1 MEHTRKSGIKL
12 NANKC
17 VIKTTECKFFDL
29 LYTPEGVKPN
39 PDKVKA
45 LTEMHP
51 PGTRKELRIFLGL
64 VNYMGPFIPNL
75 ADHTASLRELLRE
88 DVEYSWSPSHTKVFN
103 TTISLIAA
111 QTTPAYYDQKQPVI
125 LQVDA
130 LTKGLGATLV
140 QNGRPIAFASKAL
153 TPAETRFAN
162 IERELLAV
170 MYGCEKFH
178 TYLYGRRFKVES
190 DHRPPSAHP

>member
-64 VNYMGPFIPNL
+64 VNYMGPFIRNL

-88 DVEYSWSPSHTKVFN
+88 DVEYSWSSSQRKVFN
-103 TTISLIAA
+103 TTILLIAA
-111 QTTPAYYDQKQPVI
+111 QTTLAYYYQKQPVI

-140 QNGRPIAFASKAL
+140 QNSRPIAFAAKAL
-153 TPAETRFAN
+153 TPAETRYAN

-170 MYGCEKFH
+170 MFGCENIP
-178 TYLYGRRFKVES
+178 LW
-190 DHRPPSAHP
+190 

>member
-1 MEHTRKSGIKL
+1 
-12 NANKC
+12 
-17 VIKTTECKFFDL
+17 
-29 LYTPEGVKPN
+29 
-39 PDKVKA
+39 
-45 LTEMHP
+45 MHP

-88 DVEYSWSPSHTKVFN
+88 DVEYSWSSSQRKVFN
-103 TTISLIAA
+103 TTILLIAA
-111 QTTPAYYDQKQPVI
+111 QTTLASYYQKQPVI

-190 DHRPPSAHP
+190 DHRPLQHIHKKNLMKAPPRLQCILLRIQAYDCEICYKPGKEMVVADALS